1 MILNLVLF
9 PFFTFVFFSIG
20 TFFSKLTDIVNTKY
34 YKVNFKKNS
43 EYYFFERLLYAIFFI
58 SLYCVVVNIFLP
70 LNNIFFYISLALLL
84 FVSFINLSKADLK
97 IFKENL
103 IMILLISLIPGIM
116 VPGYD
121 AGLYHIPYQTWIK
134 NYELLIGFSN
144 LNLRFSLGS
153 IYNYFSAILWFDNIF
168 LFVSYF
174 STIFYLIL
182 FLFLKEF
189 LGENYKKLT
198 FGFLIL
204 LTIPL
209 WDRYIYPSF
218 SLVDAPFGIIA
229 IITLTYFFFNIN
241 KIINGKCISRE
252 VILLTILFSLL
263 ISIKSSGILFL
274 PLFLFF
280 YFFLFLKSEKKNK
293 IIFPTTLLILFS
305 SIWIFRG
312 FIISGCLFYPIEVTC
327 LNVSWLNVDNLNYVN
342 SEVGEYT
349 FKPYKLA
356 NIGNLIDKNLILI
369 LCSLLFLLFFYYFLL
384 KIAFKLKN
392 KTILKY
398 LILFLFILYLC
409 IVYQFDDLRGFSLLV
424 ESREFLNIQKIILVE
439 LMNIL
444 LIFSISF
451 FLIFITFKSFI
462 NQIDIKF
469 YLKKEII
476 IFLYLIFLLLVWIL
490 KAPHPRF
497 AYGFI
502 PLVLPMIF
510 IIFFDF
516 KNNKLIKKHLR
527 VYNITIYIFVTSL
540 FYNEINLN
548 NSFFYDL
555 KTLNSNKVE
564 MRENFGLKPTF
575 QNLCWNYKD
584 CYIGEDKNIVKKKYF
599 FREIKN

>member
-1 MILNLVLF
+1 MILNFVLF
-9 PFFTFVFFSIG
+9 PFFTFILFSIG
-20 TFFSKLTDIVNTKY
+20 TFFSGLSNINNAKY
-34 YKVNFKKNS
+34 YKINFKRKS

-58 SLYCVVVNIFLP
+58 SFYCIIFNIFLP
-70 LNNIFFYISLALLL
+70 LNNIFLYISLTFILLL
-84 FVSFINLSKADLK
+84 SFIYLSKADLK
-97 IFKENL
+97 IFKENFIL
-103 IMILLISLIPGIM
+103 ILLISLIPGIM

-134 NYELLIGFSN
+134 NYELLLGFSS

-174 STIFYLIL
+174 SSIFYLIL

-189 LGENYKKLT
+189 LVDNYKKLI

-209 WDRYIYPSF
+209 WDRYIHPSY
-218 SLVDAPFGIIA
+218 SLVDAPFGIIV

-241 KIINGKCISRE
+241 KIVNGESTSRE
-252 VILLTILFSLL
+252 IILLTILFSLL

-280 YFFLFLKSEKKNK
+280 YFFLLIKLDKKNK
-293 IIFPTTLLILFS
+293 IIFPVIFLILFS
-305 SIWIFRG
+305 SVWIFRG
-312 FIISGCLFYPIEVTC
+312 FIISGCLFYPIEATC
-327 LNVSWLNVDNLNYVN
+327 FNVSWLDVNNLNYVN
-342 SEVGEYT
+342 TEVGEYT

-356 NIGNLIDKNLILI
+356 KIDNLIDKNLILI
-369 LCSLLFLLFFYYFLL
+369 FCSLIFFLFFYYSIL
-384 KIAFKLKN
+384 KVTFKLKN
-392 KTILKY
+392 KTIVKY
-398 LILFLFILYLC
+398 LIFFLSIIYIFF
-409 IVYQFDDLRGFSLLV
+409 VYQLDDLRGFSLLV
-424 ESREFLNIQKIILVE
+424 ESKEYLDIQKIILIE
-439 LMNIL
+439 LKNIL
-444 LIFSISF
+444 LIFLTSF
-451 FLIFITFKSFI
+451 FLIFISFKSYI
-462 NQIDIKF
+462 NQIELKF
-469 YLKKEII
+469 FLKKEII
-476 IFLYLIFLLLVWIL
+476 IFLYLISLFLVWIF

-510 IIFFDF
+510 IIFFNF
-516 KNNKLIKKHLR
+516 KNNKLIKKHLK
-527 VYNITIYIFVTSL
+527 VYNFTIYIFVTSL

-548 NSFFYDL
+548 SSLLFDL
-555 KTLNSNKVE
+555 KTLDSDKVE
-564 MRENFGLKPTF
+564 IRENFGLKPTF

-584 CYIGEDKNIVKKKYF
+584 CYIGEDKKIAETKYF